1 MNPNPFVEV
10 LHIPVESEQGFW
22 ELINMR
28 GETVA
33 KGLGNTISGTQLESG
48 VYLLKYGGAKGKV
61 KTALTFRKND

>member
-1 MNPNPFVEV
+1 
-10 LHIPVESEQGFW
+10 
-22 ELINMR
+22 MR

-48 VYLLKYGGAKGKV
+48 VYLLKYGGSKGKV